1 MDLPRFI
8 SGIGTCRRCAFWLL
22 ALSAAAAFV
31 LTGGC
36 RRNTAASLVWQA
48 EPADLAP
55 NSDADGDALDDTLED
70 RLAERFAP
78 VVFHGDRET
87 AFPVSVETWLRH
99 SSLGLVVNGRWV
111 RRVVGGPLTQPQ
123 LVNQRTSVGE
133 VTLASSGAR
142 SRGKRESFVLEP
154 TEAVNRPGPSIPPIG
169 SPTFTAIEM
178 VTTV

>member
-1 MDLPRFI
+1 MRILAAGPE
-8 SGIGTCRRCAFWLL
+8 RRGG
-22 ALSAAAAFV
+22 V
-31 LTGGC
+31 RPHRGC

-111 RRVVGGPLTQPQ
+111 RRVVGGLSP
-123 LVNQRTSVGE
+123 
-133 VTLASSGAR
+133 
-142 SRGKRESFVLEP
+142 SR
-154 TEAVNRPGPSIPPIG
+154 NW
-169 SPTFTAIEM
+169 
-178 VTTV
+178 